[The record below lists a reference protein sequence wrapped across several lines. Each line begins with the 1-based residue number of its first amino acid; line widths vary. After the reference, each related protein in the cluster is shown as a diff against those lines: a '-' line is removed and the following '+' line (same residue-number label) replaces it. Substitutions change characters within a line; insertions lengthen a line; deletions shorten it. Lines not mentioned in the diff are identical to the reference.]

1 MISNRE
7 RLILKAII
15 EHHSEHQQPISSK
28 FLSNLSYLNY
38 SSATIRYDMA
48 QLEKK
53 GYLCKTHISS
63 GRIPSLKGYVFYFNH
78 LITRNHDVLQQISL
92 FENIF
97 KNKNVNMETII
108 KEALTLLGNMTRYL
122 VILAFPNALTNHK
135 VAKIDVFFLTPEQAI
150 VLIITNHGQVRY
162 QSIFLESCNSFNFK
176 NLQNI
181 VYVINNILFD
191 KYLFEAIKILQDR
204 NIENNFC
211 NADLFEK
218 FINILIEIFYS
229 FNTNNSHI
237 YGIDNLINNFSWAD
251 SNTMKEILHILDT
264 NKLNEMLFDAHK
276 CIFKFNNRIRW
287 VSCHKFAIISIPC
300 EIKKFPDQKMFIAVL
315 GPMTMAYPEV
325 IPLLEYLSVNFSQTF
340 YSKKNLIPDNCEEIC
355 K

>member
-15 EHHSEHQQPISSK
+15 EHHSAHQQPISSK
-28 FLSNLSYLNY
+28 FLSCLSYLKY

-78 LITRNHDVLQQISL
+78 LITRNHDILQQISL

-97 KNKNVNMETII
+97 KNKNFNTETII
-108 KEALTLLGNMTRYL
+108 KEALTLLGNVTRYL
-122 VILAFPNALTNHK
+122 VILAFPNVLTTHK
-135 VAKIDVFFLTPEQAI
+135 VAKIDVFFLSPEKAI
-150 VLIITNHGQVRY
+150 LLIITNHGQVRY

-181 VYVINNILFD
+181 IFIINNILFD
-191 KYLFEAIKILQDR
+191 KYLCESIKILQER

-211 NADLFEK
+211 NSRLFDK
-218 FINILIEIFYS
+218 LINILIEIFYS
-229 FNTNNSHI
+229 FNSNNSHI
-237 YGIDNLINNFSWAD
+237 YGINNLINDFSWAD

-276 CIFKFNNRIRW
+276 YIFKFNNRIRW
-287 VSCHKFAIISIPC
+287 ISCHKFAIISIPC

-325 IPLLEYLSVNFSQTF
+325 IPLLEYLSVNLSQTF
-340 YSKKNLIPDNCEEIC
+340 YSKTNLIPDSWEEFR